1 MLFFLSTEIH
11 PSDTSDPFYLPTHL
25 NMSNT
30 NLIMITTN
38 LIIILKQ
45 LWRNKKMA
53 AFAWSPLRALM
64 KKAGAEIVSRAAVD
78 KLMDYLEE
86 YAKELTGCALDI
98 AKHSGRKKVT
108 QADMK
113 IAIGL
118 V

>member
-1 MLFFLSTEIH
+1 MC
-11 PSDTSDPFYLPTHL
+11 
-25 NMSNT
+25 
-30 NLIMITTN
+30 
-38 LIIILKQ
+38 
-45 LWRNKKMA
+45 A

-86 YAKELTGCALDI
+86 YAKTLTGCALDI

-108 QADMK
+108 AADMK

-118 V
+118 I